1 MIELNSLEQLE
12 YFKVIEIVS
21 KSCYT
26 ENGKEIAFSLLP
38 KENISEI
45 ILSGARISRAKEILI
60 KNEFPPLNY
69 IPDIS
74 ENLVKSRIQNTF
86 LREEEILQV
95 ISLAEISRNVYSFMK
110 SKDNEGLFSEIIN
123 SLFIDKAFE
132 NLIKNNFDDKGKIKD
147 SASAKLK
154 EIRRNI
160 FEKEASLNKVINK
173 LLKEFSDSYLV
184 REEYVTVRD
193 GRMVVPVKSEHKRQ
207 IKGFIHSESASG
219 QTVYIEPASTLEL
232 NNDILS
238 LKFEEKREIEKIL
251 KIITSKI
258 GEYSEGLLKSLNKI
272 GELDFIFANAKY
284 SIEINGNFPTIE
296 ENRPLVIYDGR
307 HPLLIKRIGYSKTVP
322 LEFKLDKENV
332 LVITGPNAGGKTVVL
347 KTVGLLIA
355 LIQSGIHVPI
365 HPDSNLHLFGNIL
378 LDIGDNQSIEDDLS
392 TFSSH
397 LSNIKQILEKADEN
411 SLVLLDEVGTGTDPF
426 EGSAI
431 ATAVLVKL
439 QKKGATVL
447 STTHSSNLKILA
459 NQLDG
464 FQNASMEFDKLKL
477 SPTFKFIQGVPGS
490 SYAFEVAQRIGFK
503 NEFIDSAKSYLD
515 SSKIKVE
522 EFITQ
527 LEEKSNILKEQLGK
541 SEIENSR
548 LKGLAN
554 LYQSKVEKLEDQKK
568 EILNNTKIKADL
580 LLNDINKKV
589 ESAIKNIKESNA
601 SKDVIKKEKS
611 EIEQLKKEALK
622 YNQTKSVLDKEIKI
636 NTFVRLK
643 NTGTSGKVIDIIN
656 NKKRAVVN
664 TGKLNITT
672 NIEDLEIIKESET
685 RAQVEKIRTD
695 YSPDIAGLKLDIR
708 GRKPEEAEYEIIKFL
723 DDSYAAELSRVEI
736 LHGKGAGV
744 LKAMVHE
751 ILKKSFYVK
760 KYYFAQV
767 EFGGEGITIV
777 EFK

>member
-464 FQNASMEFDKLKL
+464 FQNASME
-477 SPTFKFIQGVPGS
+477 
-490 SYAFEVAQRIGFK
+490 
-503 NEFIDSAKSYLD
+503 
-515 SSKIKVE
+515 
-522 EFITQ
+522 
-527 LEEKSNILKEQLGK
+527 
-541 SEIENSR
+541 
-548 LKGLAN
+548 
-554 LYQSKVEKLEDQKK
+554 
-568 EILNNTKIKADL
+568 
-580 LLNDINKKV
+580 
-589 ESAIKNIKESNA
+589 
-601 SKDVIKKEKS
+601 
-611 EIEQLKKEALK
+611 
-622 YNQTKSVLDKEIKI
+622 
-636 NTFVRLK
+636 
-643 NTGTSGKVIDIIN
+643 
-656 NKKRAVVN
+656 
-664 TGKLNITT
+664 
-672 NIEDLEIIKESET
+672 
-685 RAQVEKIRTD
+685 
-695 YSPDIAGLKLDIR
+695 
-708 GRKPEEAEYEIIKFL
+708 
-723 DDSYAAELSRVEI
+723 
-736 LHGKGAGV
+736 
-744 LKAMVHE
+744 
-751 ILKKSFYVK
+751 
-760 KYYFAQV
+760 
-767 EFGGEGITIV
+767 
-777 EFK
+777 

>member
-12 YFKVIEIVS
+12 YFKVIEIIS

-26 ENGKEIAFSLLP
+26 EIGKEIAFSLLP
-38 KENISEI
+38 KENIPEI
-45 ILSGARISRAKEILI
+45 ILSGSRISAAKEILI

-69 IPDIS
+69 IPNIS
-74 ENLVKSRIQNTF
+74 DNLVKSRIQNTF

-95 ISLAEISRNVYSFMK
+95 IALAEISRNVYSFIK

-132 NLIKNNFDDKGKIKD
+132 NILKNNFDDKGKIKD

-160 FEKEASLNKVINK
+160 YEKEANLNKVINK

-258 GEYSEGLLKSLNKI
+258 GEYSESLLMSLKKI
-272 GELDFIFANAKY
+272 GQIDFIFANAKY
-284 SIEINGNFPTIE
+284 SIEINGSFPTFE
-296 ENRPLVIYDGR
+296 ENKPLIIYDGR

-322 LEFKLDKENV
+322 LEFKIEKENV

-347 KTVGLLIA
+347 KTVGILIA

-397 LSNIKQILEKADEN
+397 LSNIKQILEKADDN

-431 ATAVLVKL
+431 ATAVLVTL
-439 QKKGATVL
+439 QKAGSTIL

-459 NQLDG
+459 NQLEG

-503 NEFIDSAKSYLD
+503 TEFIELAKSFLD

-522 EFITQ
+522 DFITQ
-527 LEEKSNILKEQLGK
+527 LEEKSNILKDQLAK
-541 SEIENSR
+541 SKIENTR

-554 LYQSKVEKLEDQKK
+554 LYQSKVEKLEGQKK

-580 LLNDINKKV
+580 LLNDINRKI

-601 SKDVIKKEKS
+601 SKEVIKKEKN
-611 EIEQLKKEALK
+611 EIEFLKKEALK
-622 YNQTKSVLDKEIKI
+622 YNQTNSVLDIEIVI
-636 NTFVRLK
+636 NSYVRLK
-643 NTGTSGKVIDIIN
+643 NTGTTGQVIDIIN

-672 NIEDLEIIKESET
+672 NIEDLEVIKRTESESP
-685 RAQVEKIRTD
+685 VEKIRTN
-695 YSPDIAGLKLDIR
+695 YSPDIGGLKLDIR
-708 GRKPEEAEYEIIKFL
+708 GRKPEEAEFDIIKFL
-723 DDSYAAELSRVEI
+723 DDSYAAEISRVEI
-736 LHGKGAGV
+736 LHGKGGGV
-744 LKAMVHE
+744 LKATVHE
-751 ILKKSFYVK
+751 ILKKSFYIK

>member
-1 MIELNSLEQLE
+1 
-12 YFKVIEIVS
+12 V
-21 KSCYT
+21 
-26 ENGKEIAFSLLP
+26 
-38 KENISEI
+38 
-45 ILSGARISRAKEILI
+45 
-60 KNEFPPLNY
+60 
-69 IPDIS
+69 
-74 ENLVKSRIQNTF
+74 
-86 LREEEILQV
+86 
-95 ISLAEISRNVYSFMK
+95 
-110 SKDNEGLFSEIIN
+110 
-123 SLFIDKAFE
+123 
-132 NLIKNNFDDKGKIKD
+132 
-147 SASAKLK
+147 
-154 EIRRNI
+154 
-160 FEKEASLNKVINK
+160 
-173 LLKEFSDSYLV
+173 
-184 REEYVTVRD
+184 
-193 GRMVVPVKSEHKRQ
+193 
-207 IKGFIHSESASG
+207 
-219 QTVYIEPASTLEL
+219 
-232 NNDILS
+232 
-238 LKFEEKREIEKIL
+238 
-251 KIITSKI
+251 
-258 GEYSEGLLKSLNKI
+258 
-272 GELDFIFANAKY
+272 
-284 SIEINGNFPTIE
+284 
-296 ENRPLVIYDGR
+296 
-307 HPLLIKRIGYSKTVP
+307 
-322 LEFKLDKENV
+322 
-332 LVITGPNAGGKTVVL
+332 
-347 KTVGLLIA
+347 
-355 LIQSGIHVPI
+355 

-431 ATAVLVKL
+431 ATAVLVEL
-439 QKKGATVL
+439 QKAGATVL

-459 NQLDG
+459 NQLEG

-503 NEFIDSAKSYLD
+503 NEFIDLAKSFLD
-515 SSKIKVE
+515 SSKIKIE
-522 EFITQ
+522 EFISQ
-527 LEEKSNILKEQLGK
+527 LEEKSNILKDQLSK

-554 LYQSKVEKLEDQKK
+554 LYQSKVEKLEVQKK

-622 YNQTKSVLDKEIKI
+622 YNQKNTILDKEIKI
-636 NTFVRLK
+636 NSYVRLK
-643 NTGTSGKVIDIIN
+643 NTGTSGQVVDIIN

-672 NIEDLEIIKESET
+672 NIEDIEVIKEAESK
-685 RAQVEKIRTD
+685 APVEKVRTD
-695 YSPDIAGLKLDIR
+695 YSPDIGGLKLDIR
-708 GRKPEEAEYEIIKFL
+708 GMKPEEAEFDIIKFL
-723 DDSYAAELSRVEI
+723 DDSYAAEISRVEI